1 MAALSRSP
9 LESYLVR
16 QADELLKEEGGA
28 GLTTAILDLLRILE
42 AINRL
47 WHTLFDH
54 IASAQT
60 SEYNYRI
67 NSIEFINNKLTA
79 KITRQLQDPITV
91 VSPLSLLS
99 LSLSH
104 TAHSSDYFKL
114 TSIIF
119 TTVQRRVAKVV

>member
-91 VSPLSLLS
+91 VSPLSL
-99 LSLSH
+99 SLSH
-104 TAHSSDYFKL
+104 THTQHTSDYFKL